1 VLFQAAR
8 TTALTPFGV
17 CNAIRDVWLLQSYR
31 NASRPRSVA
40 PLNKAAF
47 KYGSP
52 KLGESQGLG
61 ESLRL
66 SPVIGES
73 LKLSPKLGDSFRGEL
88 FNMTEL

>member
-1 VLFQAAR
+1 MLFQAAR

-17 CNAIRDVWLLQSYR
+17 CNAIMEVWLLQSYR

-40 PLNKAAF
+40 HLNEAAF
-47 KYGSP
+47 KGGSP

-66 SPVIGES
+66 SLVLGES
-73 LKLSPKLGDSFRGEL
+73 SKLSPKTGESFRGES
-88 FNMTEL
+88 FNMKEL